1 VVLADIDHFKRVND
15 TYGHQVG
22 DEVLKVFAANIQ
34 KEIRKKIDWVVRYGG
49 EEFLIVL
56 PETNNLGAFS
66 VAERL
71 RESVAE
77 KKITVARGT
86 LRITASF
93 GGACASFQNRNM
105 GEMTL
110 EHMINLA
117 DEQLYRSKNSGR
129 NRTHVADYEQ

>member
-1 VVLADIDHFKRVND
+1 
-15 TYGHQVG
+15 
-22 DEVLKVFAANIQ
+22 VLKVFAANIQ

-93 GGACASFQNRNM
+93 GGACAAFQNRNM